1 MPFNTY
7 TLHPSG
13 FGRPKYTKCTFFELT
28 LCVDLN
34 PTIIVANNYLYNRSQ

>member
-13 FGRPKYTKCTFFELT
+13 FGRPKYTKYIFFELT
-28 LCVDLN
+28 LCVGLN
-34 PTIIVANNYLYNRSQ
+34 PTIIVANYCFYNRGQ